1 VSWWRPFRLLAML
14 AVAAILLL
22 ALGRSANAE
31 GAQSAVEASLHF
43 FRVVTLSGK
52 ELQPGIYSL
61 VANSSKV
68 TLKQSGKVVA
78 EAPVQWKDGDK
89 KEFAT
94 HVVLDGNNIKEIRFA
109 GRARYVV
116 IQQWQLSAKCHMQS
130 LKLGAVDFLEKLFA
144 LRRLIESLKS
154 SAFV

>member
-1 VSWWRPFRLLAML
+1 MSRWRLIRLLAML
-14 AVAAILLL
+14 AVAAILLAL
-22 ALGRSANAE
+22 ARSENTE
-31 GAQSAVEASLHF
+31 SAQSAVETSLHF
-43 FRVVTLSGK
+43 FRAVTLSGK

-68 TLKQSGKVVA
+68 MLKQSGRVVA

-109 GRARYVV
+109 GRTRYIV
-116 IQQWQLSAKCHMQS
+116 IQLSQLNAKCYMQS
-130 LKLGAVDFLEKLFA
+130 LELGTVDCLEKPVST
-144 LRRLIESLKS
+144 EKMN
-154 SAFV
+154 

>member
-1 VSWWRPFRLLAML
+1 VSRWRPFRLLAML

-22 ALGRSANAE
+22 ALARSANTE
-31 GAQSAVEASLHF
+31 GVESAVKSSLHF
-43 FRVVTLSGK
+43 FHAVTLSEK
-52 ELQPGIYSL
+52 EVQPGIYSL

-68 TLKQSGKVVA
+68 MLKQSGKVVA

-109 GRARYVV
+109 GRTRYIV
-116 IQQWQLSAKCHMQS
+116 IQRWQLNAKCYMQS
-130 LKLGAVDFLEKLFA
+130 LELGVVDCLEKPV
-144 LRRLIESLKS
+144 S
-154 SAFV
+154 SENMN